1 MILFKENGQYKTSF
15 LTKHHDKEEETT
27 M

>member
-15 LTKHHDKEEETT
+15 DETSR
-27 M
+27 